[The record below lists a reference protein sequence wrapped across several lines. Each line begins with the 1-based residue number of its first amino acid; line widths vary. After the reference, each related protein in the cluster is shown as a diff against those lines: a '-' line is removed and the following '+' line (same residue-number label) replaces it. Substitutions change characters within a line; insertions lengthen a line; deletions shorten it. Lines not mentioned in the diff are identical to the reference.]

1 MDIERLKRHSDIS
14 HRIATEKKT
23 ALEKLRS
30 RQTLVYHNQIFKADS
45 QTIAMVSTMLEARPN
60 QTIYVLDS
68 NDNPAE
74 ITDPKDF
81 LSKLVERNQ
90 ESINEYHTLYSKFKR
105 R

>member
-1 MDIERLKRHSDIS
+1 
-14 HRIATEKKT
+14 
-23 ALEKLRS
+23 
-30 RQTLVYHNQIFKADS
+30 
-45 QTIAMVSTMLEARPN
+45 
-60 QTIYVLDS
+60 LDS